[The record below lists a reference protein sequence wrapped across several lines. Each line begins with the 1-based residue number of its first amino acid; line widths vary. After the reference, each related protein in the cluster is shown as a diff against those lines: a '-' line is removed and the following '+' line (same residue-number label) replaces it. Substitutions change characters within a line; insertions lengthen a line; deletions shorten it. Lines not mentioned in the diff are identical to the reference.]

1 MSRKSPSRLAT
12 AAARARSR
20 GDFEAA
26 LRAYL
31 ELEQIEPL
39 NGTWPMRAGEM
50 QLWLAQPREAA
61 VAFERAASCFEGAGA
76 ALQAIAAYQ
85 RLLSLDPDRAD
96 LRQRLAELA
105 GAEGVAAPE
114 AAVEPDSG
122 APSLWL
128 EPAHGAPEPEPLDA
142 TPPEPETLL
151 TEVLGTR
158 AGEDPASAL
167 ARSFALELEDDEELD
182 FEPQQS
188 SASLHG
194 PAELLAR
201 RVLPQATVF
210 AELGAAALERLA
222 RLVGLE
228 VALEG
233 DLVFRAGEPSTALY
247 IVAEG
252 AVVPVAEG
260 PERKKLAV
268 LEAGSVF
275 GEMGLLTGEA
285 RSASV
290 EALVDSKLLRL
301 DKDHAQALLR
311 ESPAVL
317 RELMRCFRTRW
328 ADRLLRTSP
337 LFRELP
343 PEECQQVAREF
354 RLLEAQAQTLL
365 IRQGQR
371 SPALFAL
378 LAGEAQVLRR
388 AASGGRR
395 IALLAPGDFF
405 GEMSLVRGEPAE
417 ASVVCLRRSFLLALP
432 SDGLERLL
440 AFEPGFRERLEALVL
455 ERALHNREREGRGV
469 DAGLDLV

>member
-12 AAARARSR
+12 SAKRARSR
-20 GDFEAA
+20 GDYESA

-31 ELEQIEPL
+31 ELEQREPL
-39 NGTWPMRAGEM
+39 NGTWPMRVGEM

-61 VAFERAASCFEGAGA
+61 AAFERAASCFEGAGA
-76 ALQAIAAYQ
+76 ELQAIAAYQ
-85 RLLSLDPDRAD
+85 RLLSLDPDRAE
-96 LRQRLAELA
+96 LRQRLSALVGGDRAAQPAGEAEPA
-105 GAEGVAAPE
+105 GAGIARWPE
-114 AAVEPDSG
+114 AS
-122 APSLWL
+122 
-128 EPAHGAPEPEPLDA
+128 PEALAEQEHPEA
-142 TPPEPETLL
+142 TTAEPETLL
-151 TEVLGTR
+151 TEVLGSIGGGDPESPL
-158 AGEDPASAL
+158 AG
-167 ARSFALELEDDEELD
+167 SFAFELEDDEPD
-182 FEPQQS
+182 FVPQQS
-188 SASLHG
+188 SSAVPG
-194 PAELLAR
+194 AAERLAR
-201 RVLPQATVF
+201 RVLPQAPLF
-210 AELGAAALERLA
+210 AELGAPALERLA

-233 DLVFRAGEPSTALY
+233 DVVFRAGEPSTALY

-252 AVVPVAEG
+252 AVVPIAEG

-275 GEMGLLTGEA
+275 GEMGLLSGEA

-301 DKDHAQALLR
+301 DKHHAQALLR

-317 RELMRCFRTRW
+317 RELMRCFRKRW
-328 ADRLLRTSP
+328 ADRLLRTSS
-337 LFRELP
+337 LFCELP
-343 PEECQQVAREF
+343 PAECQQVTREF

-365 IRQGQR
+365 IEQGKP

-378 LAGEAQVLRR
+378 LAGEAQVLHRT
-388 AASGGRR
+388 ASGGRQ
-395 IALLAPGDFF
+395 IARLAPGDFF

-455 ERALHNREREGRGV
+455 ERAERNREQRGV
-469 DAGLDLV
+469 DAGLDFV